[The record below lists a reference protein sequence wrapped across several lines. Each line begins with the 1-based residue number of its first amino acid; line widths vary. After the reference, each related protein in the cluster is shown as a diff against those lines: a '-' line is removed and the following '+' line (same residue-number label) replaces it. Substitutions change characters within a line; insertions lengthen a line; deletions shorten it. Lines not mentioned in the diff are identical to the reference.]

1 MFARGVSNGGTVH
14 LSADLEVPCLQFAFE
29 PAALA
34 ASAMAEEQASKC
46 SETCL
51 SIEDP
56 HVMHLPMSWKPE
68 LNVAIAK
75 VSQTSK
81 LAGSI

>member
-34 ASAMAEEQASKC
+34 PSAMAEEQASKC

-51 SIEDP
+51 SIVALHSREDP
-56 HVMHLPMSWKPE
+56 DV
-68 LNVAIAK
+68 I
-75 VSQTSK
+75 
-81 LAGSI
+81 